1 MANAT
6 QPTLIDTK
14 YQPTLN
20 HLPLRERPAS
30 RVTDQVS
37 SCNLVELLAAII
49 GGPEQIEIAH
59 ALLGEFGD
67 LSGLMR
73 ATSQE
78 IQAVDGMGVARTA
91 RLIAALELSLR
102 KSTQERMQIKNP
114 SEAALLLLPKMEN
127 LDQENFVVVLLN
139 TRNRIMSVETV
150 YVGNVD
156 RTNVRIAEVFKDAV
170 KRNATAIIVAHNHPS
185 GDPSPSS
192 EDVRV
197 TEAIV
202 SAGDL
207 LNIDVL
213 DHLVIGRG
221 SWVSMHQRGMWPS

>member
-1 MANAT
+1 
-6 QPTLIDTK
+6 
-14 YQPTLN
+14 
-20 HLPLRERPAS
+20 
-30 RVTDQVS
+30 
-37 SCNLVELLAAII
+37 
-49 GGPEQIEIAH
+49 
-59 ALLGEFGD
+59 
-67 LSGLMR
+67 
-73 ATSQE
+73 
-78 IQAVDGMGVARTA
+78 
-91 RLIAALELSLR
+91 
-102 KSTQERMQIKNP
+102 MQIKNP

-150 YVGNVD
+150 YVGSVD

-221 SWVSMHQRGMWPS
+221 SWVSMHQRGMWP

>member
-1 MANAT
+1 
-6 QPTLIDTK
+6 
-14 YQPTLN
+14 
-20 HLPLRERPAS
+20 
-30 RVTDQVS
+30 
-37 SCNLVELLAAII
+37 
-49 GGPEQIEIAH
+49 
-59 ALLGEFGD
+59 
-67 LSGLMR
+67 
-73 ATSQE
+73 
-78 IQAVDGMGVARTA
+78 
-91 RLIAALELSLR
+91 
-102 KSTQERMQIKNP
+102 MQIKNP
-114 SEAALLLLPKMEN
+114 SEAALRLLPRMEE
-127 LDQENFVVVLLN
+127 LDQETFVVVLLN

-156 RTNVRIAEVFKDAV
+156 RTNVRISEVFKEAV
-170 KRNATAIIVAHNHPS
+170 RRNATAIIVAHNHPS